1 MRARFYRGCD
11 RCDSLDLLVVLFRA
25 QSVALR
31 KRPSWLAGSGSVPS
45 VGEILDVIKEVQTS
59 HPFICA
65 RGG

>member
-1 MRARFYRGCD
+1 MAVTGAL
-11 RCDSLDLLVVLFRA
+11 DSLDLLVVLFRA
-25 QSVALR
+25 QSVAIR

-59 HPFICA
+59 HPGSSVCA